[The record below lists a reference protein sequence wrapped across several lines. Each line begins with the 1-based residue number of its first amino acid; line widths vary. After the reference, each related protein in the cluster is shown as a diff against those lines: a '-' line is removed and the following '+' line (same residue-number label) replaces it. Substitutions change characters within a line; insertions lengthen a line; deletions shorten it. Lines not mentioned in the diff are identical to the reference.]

1 MGDYAGAETMIF
13 EDAVAG
19 GSMIFFMLYAFFYLV
34 MMAISVAAYVFQ
46 SYSIYTIAKRR
57 EIKKP
62 WLAWIPVGVL
72 WTIGSISDQ
81 YKYVTKREVKSKRKI
96 MLGLSIA
103 MLAVYAV
110 LMIVIIALIASMVGA
125 GMMEIQ
131 PDHDMMFQSVGM
143 MLAVLA
149 GSFVTCV
156 LAITLVVFEYIAL
169 YDLFQSCDPSNAVA
183 FLIISILF
191 QIALPVLLFVVR
203 KKDLGMPPRKQEPAY
218 IQEESQAAW
227 EENPAEDVE

>member
-13 EDAVAG
+13 EDAVVG

-62 WLAWIPVGVL
+62 WLAWIPGGVL

-81 YKYVTKREVKSKRKI
+81 YKYVTKREVKNKRKI

-103 MLAVYAV
+103 VLAVNAV
-110 LMIVIIALIASMVGA
+110 LTIAIIGWITSMVGV
-125 GMMEIQ
+125 GTMEFR
-131 PDHDMMFQSVGM
+131 PDHELVSRSVESF
-143 MLAVLA
+143 LVVL
-149 GSFVTCV
+149 GTSLVTSV
-156 LAITLVVFEYIAL
+156 LAIVLVVFEYIAL
-169 YDLFQSCDPSNAVA
+169 YDVFQSCDPSNAVA

-191 QIALPVLLFVVR
+191 QIALPILLFVSR

-218 IQEESQAAW
+218 IQEESQAAR

>member
-1 MGDYAGAETMIF
+1 MGDYAGAETVIF
-13 EDAVAG
+13 EDAVVG
-19 GSMIFFMLYAFFYLV
+19 GSMIFFMFYAFFYLV

-103 MLAVYAV
+103 ILAVYAV
-110 LMIVIIALIASMVGA
+110 LMIVIIALIVSMAGVG
-125 GMMEIQ
+125 MSEFR
-131 PDHDMMFQSVGM
+131 PDHDVMFQSVGM

-149 GSFVTCV
+149 GFFVTCV